1 MTKDIFLRRKMDSEG
16 CIPIS
21 LIATFNRVK
30 ALTQDI
36 QLILKA
42 VDVSDIVEL
51 VDGVKVSLSFIW
63 IFIHIEK
70 MSSFEIV
77 RIVDAFFVGST
88 IIHSSK

>member
-1 MTKDIFLRRKMDSEG
+1 MRRKMDSDG

-51 VDGVKVSLSFIW
+51 VDGVKVNFKFLVILLGDFLKLVFNLNTLAALRPSI
-63 IFIHIEK
+63 
-70 MSSFEIV
+70 
-77 RIVDAFFVGST
+77 
-88 IIHSSK
+88 

>member
-1 MTKDIFLRRKMDSEG
+1 MDPEG

-36 QLILKA
+36 QLILMA

-51 VDGVKVSLSFIW
+51 VDGVKVLFVWLPYFLELRFTLYNLYCTRVSKRLVGVHSLNYRMKYNGVSI
-63 IFIHIEK
+63 
-70 MSSFEIV
+70 
-77 RIVDAFFVGST
+77 
-88 IIHSSK
+88 

>member
-1 MTKDIFLRRKMDSEG
+1 MQLFYLISSEYYFSTENLTKDVFLRRKMDPEG

-51 VDGVKVSLSFIW
+51 VDGVKVLFGC
-63 IFIHIEK
+63 FNHHK
-70 MSSFEIV
+70 MFE
-77 RIVDAFFVGST
+77 AFWS
-88 IIHSSK
+88 